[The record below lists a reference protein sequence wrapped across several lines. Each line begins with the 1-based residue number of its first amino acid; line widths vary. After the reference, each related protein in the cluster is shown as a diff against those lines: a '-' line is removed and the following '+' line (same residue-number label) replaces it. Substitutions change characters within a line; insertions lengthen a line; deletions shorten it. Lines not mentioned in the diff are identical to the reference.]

1 MTLAWFY
8 KSAVP
13 RRYNK
18 LLPQELP
25 NSMSAT
31 NGSNG
36 NGAGSVKPRT
46 EWITKRRDEAVRSGD
61 TNMSQMHFARRGLLT
76 EEMLFVAERERVAP
90 ELIRDEVAVGHMI
103 IPANVNHPD
112 RKSTRLNSSHLGIS
126 YAVFCLKK
134 KNTPPSPGPGP
145 RSEGTAKRHLLIY
158 HSTTIS
164 TGSSDTLS
172 SPFFFLNDP
181 APPEFYPLPPH
192 AAFPI

>member
-25 NSMSAT
+25 NSMSGT

-36 NGAGSVKPRT
+36 NSAGLVKPRT
-46 EWITKRRDEAVRSGD
+46 EWIAKRREEAARTSD
-61 TNMSQMHFARRGLLT
+61 TNMSQMHFARKGLLT
-76 EEMLFVAERERVAP
+76 EEMLFVGEREHVAP

-103 IPANVNHPD
+103 IPANVNHPELEPMCIGVASKCKINSNIGNSSVTD

-134 KNTPPSPGPGP
+134 KNIKNSRRGRLGTTPHDALDDVAS
-145 RSEGTAKRHLLIY
+145 AL
-158 HSTTIS
+158 
-164 TGSSDTLS
+164 
-172 SPFFFLNDP
+172 
-181 APPEFYPLPPH
+181 A
-192 AAFPI
+192 